1 MARTRIIIV
10 DNSLFMRIMLSHVL
24 ERLEF
29 EIAAT
34 AKDGREALD
43 KYFELKPDIMLID
56 LVVAD
61 LDDFAVVRA
70 ILNQD
75 PSAIINLMI
84 PERLDEP
91 GVIVDAV
98 RAGVKG
104 HIREPIS
111 PDELEA
117 LLGKP
122 LRKISKGCICN
133 PARHGQIKHWEFT
146 HADTAAAHD
155 FL

>member
-1 MARTRIIIV
+1 MARTRIIIG

-61 LDDFAVVRA
+61 PDDFAVVRA

-75 PSAIINLMI
+75 PSAIVILMI

-91 GVIVDAV
+91 GVILDAV

-104 HIREPIS
+104 YIREPIS

-117 LLGKP
+117 LLGKT
-122 LRKISKGCICN
+122 LRKISKGYN
-133 PARHGQIKHWEFT
+133 LQPSLAR
-146 HADTAAAHD
+146 
-155 FL
+155 

>member
-1 MARTRIIIV
+1 MARTRIIV
-10 DNSLFMRIMLSHVL
+10 ADDSLFMRIILSHVL

-34 AKDGREALD
+34 AKDDQEAMD

-56 LVVAD
+56 LVVAG
-61 LDDFAVVRA
+61 DFRVVRT

-75 PSAIINLMI
+75 PSATVILII

-91 GVIVDAV
+91 SVITDAV

-104 HIREPIS
+104 YIREPIS
-111 PDELEA
+111 PDELQA
-117 LLGKP
+117 LLVKT
-122 LRKISKGCICN
+122 LSKTSKGSN
-133 PARHGQIKHWEFT
+133 LQFSPAWSN
-146 HADTAAAHD
+146 
-155 FL
+155 

>member
-1 MARTRIIIV
+1 MARTRIIIA
-10 DNSLFMRIMLSHVL
+10 DNSLFRRIMLSNVL

-34 AKDGREALD
+34 AKGDQEAFD
-43 KYFELKPDIMLID
+43 KYFELKPDIMLVD

-61 LDDFAVVRA
+61 DFRVVRA

-75 PSAIINLMI
+75 PSAVVILMI

-91 GVIVDAV
+91 DVIVDAV

-104 HIREPIS
+104 YIREPIS
-111 PDELEA
+111 PDELQA
-117 LLGKP
+117 LLVKT
-122 LRKISKGCICN
+122 LSKTSKGSN
-133 PARHGQIKHWEFT
+133 LQSSPAWSN
-146 HADTAAAHD
+146 
-155 FL
+155 

>member
-1 MARTRIIIV
+1 
-10 DNSLFMRIMLSHVL
+10 MRIMLSNVL

-34 AKDGREALD
+34 AKDGQEALD

-61 LDDFAVVRA
+61 PDDFAVVRA

-75 PSAIINLMI
+75 SSAVVILMI
-84 PERLDEP
+84 PEHLDEP

-104 HIREPIS
+104 YIREPIS
-111 PDELEA
+111 PNELEA
-117 LLGKP
+117 LLGKT
-122 LRKISKGCICN
+122 LHKISKDYSPQ
-133 PARHGQIKHWEFT
+133 PAPTRPILGAGAGPMRK
-146 HADTAAAHD
+146 
-155 FL
+155 LVL

>member
-10 DNSLFMRIMLSHVL
+10 ATSLFMRIMLSHVL

-34 AKDGREALD
+34 AKDGRGALD
-43 KYFELKPDIMLID
+43 KYFELKPDIVLID

-104 HIREPIS
+104 YIREPIS
-111 PDELEA
+111 PDELGA
-117 LLGKP
+117 LLELGKHYV
-122 LRKISKGCICN
+122 R
-133 PARHGQIKHWEFT
+133 
-146 HADTAAAHD
+146 
-155 FL
+155 